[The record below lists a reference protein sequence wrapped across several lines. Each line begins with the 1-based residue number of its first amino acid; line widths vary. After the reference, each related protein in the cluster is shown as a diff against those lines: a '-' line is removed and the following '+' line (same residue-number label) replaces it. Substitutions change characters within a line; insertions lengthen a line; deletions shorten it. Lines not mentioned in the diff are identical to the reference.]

1 LSSLS
6 TGVILETRIQGIA
19 KVWQEQSLILIIIII
34 IIIIKELE
42 NEKLLE

>member
-34 IIIIKELE
+34 IIKELE